1 MAENLKPI
9 RPAPRTGSDVRVGVT
24 FAAVLGACAL
34 LAGSAGASR
43 ADNAVLTGD
52 VGLGDAFTI
61 TLTDASGTAVT
72 HLDPG
77 TYTLVIHDHS
87 SFHNFHFSG
96 PGVDVMSDVD
106 AVGDKTFTVTLTDGT
121 YFFQCD
127 PHSSQMHGKF
137 TVGTVTTPTPPPPT
151 PAARTKVS
159 ASIAGSASSFRP
171 SSDLSAGAFTIVVDD
186 RSASDGFR
194 LAGPGVSKATGAK
207 FRGKVTWK
215 VTLAAGRYSYGSALH
230 PKRRHTFTVS
240 S

>member
-1 MAENLKPI
+1 
-9 RPAPRTGSDVRVGVT
+9 VRVGFT

-34 LAGSAGASR
+34 VAGSAGATR
-43 ADNAVLTGD
+43 VDNPVLTGD
-52 VGLGDAFTI
+52 VGSNDSFSIG
-61 TLTDASGTAVT
+61 LTDAAGAPVT

-96 PGVDVMSDVD
+96 PGADVTSDVD
-106 AVGDKTFTVTLTDGT
+106 AVGDTTFTVTLTDGT

-127 PHSSQMHGKF
+127 PHSAQMHGKF
-137 TVGTVTTPTPPPPT
+137 TVGTVTTPTPTTPT
-151 PAARTKVS
+151 PAVRTKVS

-171 SSDLSAGAFTIVVDD
+171 SSGLAAGAFAIVVDD
-186 RSASDGFR
+186 RSATDGFR
-194 LAGPGVSKATGAK
+194 LSGPGVSKSTGAK

>member
-1 MAENLKPI
+1 
-9 RPAPRTGSDVRVGVT
+9 VRVGVT

-34 LAGSAGASR
+34 LAASAGASR

-52 VGLGDAFTI
+52 VGQGDAFTI
-61 TLTDASGTAVT
+61 TLKDASGAAVK

-87 SFHNFHFSG
+87 SFHNFDFSG
-96 PGVDVMSDVD
+96 PGASATTDVEG
-106 AVGDKTFTVTLTDGT
+106 VGDQTFTVTLTDGT

-127 PHSSQMHGKF
+127 PHSAQMRGSF
-137 TVGTVTTPTPPPPT
+137 TVGTVVTPPPPVT
-151 PAARTKVS
+151 PPAPTKAS
-159 ASIAGSASSFRP
+159 ASIGGSASSFRP
-171 SSDLSAGAFTIVVDD
+171 SSGLSAGVFAIVVDD
-186 RSASDGFR
+186 RSATDGFR
-194 LAGPGVSKATGAK
+194 LSGPGVSKATGAK
-207 FRGKVTWK
+207 FRGKVIWK

>member
-1 MAENLKPI
+1 M
-9 RPAPRTGSDVRVGVT
+9 RVGVT

-34 LAGSAGASR
+34 LAGSAGATR
-43 ADNAVLTGD
+43 ADNPVLTGD
-52 VGLGDAFTI
+52 VGAGDAFTI
-61 TLTDASGTAVT
+61 TLKDASGAAVT

-77 TYTLVIHDHS
+77 TYTLVVHDHS
-87 SFHNFHFSG
+87 SFHNFDFSG
-96 PGVDVMSDVD
+96 PGVGVRTDVD

-127 PHSSQMHGKF
+127 PHSAQMQGKF
-137 TVGTVTTPTPPPPT
+137 TVGTVTTPHRRRSRRPQPT
-151 PAARTKVS
+151 KAS

-171 SSDLSAGAFTIVVDD
+171 SSGLSAGAFAIVVDD
-186 RSASDGFR
+186 RSATDGFR
-194 LAGPGVSKATGAK
+194 LSGPGVSKSTGAK

-240 S
+240 G